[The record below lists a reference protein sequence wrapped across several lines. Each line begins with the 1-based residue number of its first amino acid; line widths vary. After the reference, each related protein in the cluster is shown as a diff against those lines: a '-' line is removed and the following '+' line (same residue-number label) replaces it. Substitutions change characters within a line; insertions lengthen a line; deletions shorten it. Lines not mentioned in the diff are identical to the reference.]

1 MQSKGIITFTNVLQG
16 QDTVI
21 MYVVPLSENQK
32 YHYSSSILMSWRKCN
47 VNAKHHEIANILQCT
62 FVIGLI
68 LICIRMMEVPYIAVT
83 DLLASGLPQK

>member
-32 YHYSSSILMSWRKCN
+32 YH
-47 VNAKHHEIANILQCT
+47 
-62 FVIGLI
+62 
-68 LICIRMMEVPYIAVT
+68 
-83 DLLASGLPQK
+83 